1 MSALIRVTDRTDTA
15 RTAIVDSADV
25 APVVGQW
32 LAADGATSVLDT
44 AALSPNVA
52 HLSRA
57 LAAGNWSRVHAIA
70 DHLSMTVE
78 VLLP

>member
-1 MSALIRVTDRTDTA
+1 MSIIRVSDHTA
-15 RTAIVDSADV
+15 PERSVIVADVDV

-32 LAADGATSVLDT
+32 LAADTATSVLDVS
-44 AALSPNVA
+44 ALSPNVA

-57 LAAGNWSRVHAIA
+57 LAAGDWARVHAIA
-70 DHLSMTVE
+70 DHLSMAVE